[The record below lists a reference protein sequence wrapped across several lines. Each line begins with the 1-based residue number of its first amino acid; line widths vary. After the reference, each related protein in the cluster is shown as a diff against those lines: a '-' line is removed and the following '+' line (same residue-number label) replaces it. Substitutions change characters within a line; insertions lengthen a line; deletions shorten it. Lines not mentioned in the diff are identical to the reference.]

1 MKQVDVNAILDEWT
15 TIIEKLLKSV
25 SDKNFKNF
33 RRAYSEG
40 SRCFRKIRFYIMK
53 NDIAE
58 DLKKRILSISD
69 GWVQASNPLELWK
82 DEVKDE
88 LQTVKQGNKVR
99 SKISKA
105 YSFSPSKSGA
115 NLRRKAR

>member
-1 MKQVDVNAILDEWT
+1 MNQADVNKTLDEWT
-15 TIIEKLLKSV
+15 IVIDKLLKSI
-25 SDKNFKNF
+25 SEKNFKNF

-40 SRCFRKIRFYIMK
+40 CRYFRAIRFYIMK
-53 NDIAE
+53 NDIAD

-69 GWVQASNPLELWK
+69 GWVQAANPLESWK
-82 DEVKDE
+82 NEVKDE
-88 LQTVKQGNKVR
+88 LQTVKHGNKVR

-115 NLRRKAR
+115 NLRRKAK

>member
-1 MKQVDVNAILDEWT
+1 VNKVDVNKILDEWSMV
-15 TIIEKLLKSV
+15 IDKLLKSITE
-25 SDKNFKNF
+25 KNFKNF

-40 SRCFRKIRFYIMK
+40 SRCFRAIRYYIMK
-53 NDIAE
+53 NDITE
-58 DLKKRILSISD
+58 DLKKRILATSD

-82 DEVKDE
+82 DQINEE
-88 LQTVKQGNKVR
+88 LHSVKQGNKVR

-115 NLRRKAR
+115 NLRRKAK